1 MQFDLALFLRAL
13 GLAFVLEGLCWA
25 LFPGGMRRAMA
36 SLLPRPESQLR
47 LAGLAAV
54 RAALGEMPRIDV
66 IADAPLVEGADA
78 PALER
83 RVRELRGD
91 AA

>member
-36 SLLPRPESQLR
+36 SLLRRREGGVRVGGVAGVAGGR
-47 LAGLAAV
+47 LVGGLAC
-54 RAALGEMPRIDV
+54 L
-66 IADAPLVEGADA
+66 
-78 PALER
+78 
-83 RVRELRGD
+83 
-91 AA
+91 

>member
-1 MQFDLALFLRAL
+1 MQLDLALFLRAL
-13 GLAFVLEGLCWA
+13 GLAFVLEGLCWE

-54 RAALGEMPRIDV
+54 AAGL
-66 IADAPLVEGADA
+66 LVV
-78 PALER
+78 ALAC
-83 RVRELRGD
+83 L
-91 AA
+91 

>member
-13 GLAFVLEGLCWA
+13 GLCWA

-54 RAALGEMPRIDV
+54 AAGL
-66 IADAPLVEGADA
+66 LVV
-78 PALER
+78 ALAC
-83 RVRELRGD
+83 L
-91 AA
+91 